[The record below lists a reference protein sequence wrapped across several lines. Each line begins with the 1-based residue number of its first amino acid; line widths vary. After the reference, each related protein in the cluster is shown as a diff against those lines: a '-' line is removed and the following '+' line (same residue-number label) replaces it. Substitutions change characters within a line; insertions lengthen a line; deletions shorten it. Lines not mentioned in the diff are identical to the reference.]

1 MCELDKEVAEGT
13 RAKQHLGQL
22 VLGRHLG
29 PSGAI
34 WVKSIKFIPPFF
46 HNNGSGLFK
55 TKDKGAWERVLCVCS
70 YLKARPA
77 PTTAAHQARCS
88 FLQL

>member
-1 MCELDKEVAEGT
+1 VCELDKEVAEGT

-29 PSGAI
+29 PPWCDLGKVNQDYS
-34 WVKSIKFIPPFF
+34 PFF
-46 HNNGSGLFK
+46 HNEMDCSKPK
-55 TKDKGAWERVLCVCS
+55 TQLGAWVGVLCVCS

-77 PTTAAHQARCS
+77 PTTVAHQARCS